1 MKRCSVGGQ
10 AVLEGVMMKTPA
22 GGVALAVRRSDGSIV
37 REFRHESTR
46 AKKGT
51 ALGLPVVRGVV
62 AFVESIAGGMRVTTR
77 SAELFGE
84 DAEEKPSR
92 FELWLS
98 KKFGKSVMD
107 IAMGIA
113 VVLAVVL
120 AVGLFVFLPSF
131 ITQLIPWPQETPA
144 IWKSLAEGLVRLGIF
159 LAYITCIGLMKDIG
173 RLYMYHGA
181 EHKVIACYEHEAEMT
196 PENAMRYPRLHPR
209 CGTNYL
215 FLVMAISILFFAM
228 LPYSENFLLRFLTRL
243 VFLPLVA
250 GISYEVLKAAAASDG
265 WLARA
270 VRTPGLAL
278 QYLTTREPEKEML
291 EVALAAFHLA
301 MNPPEEDLIVDTAAL
316 ESSKAGEAPADGTA
330 APPEESK
337 SCAKAADGTAS
348 GEAEGAQPGAADA
361 SEPCGAGTEKAE
373 PPAGEAPAGRS

>member
-22 GGVALAVRRSDGSIV
+22 GGVALAVRRSDGGIV

-113 VVLAVVL
+113 VVLAV
-120 AVGLFVFLPSF
+120 GLFVFLPSF

-181 EHKVIACYEHEAEMT
+181 EHKCINCIEHGMELSV
-196 PENAMRYPRLHPR
+196 PCHGNFHPVFCNA
-209 CGTNYL
+209 
-215 FLVMAISILFFAM
+215 
-228 LPYSENFLLRFLTRL
+228 
-243 VFLPLVA
+243 
-250 GISYEVLKAAAASDG
+250 
-265 WLARA
+265 
-270 VRTPGLAL
+270 AL
-278 QYLTTREPEKEML
+278 QRELP
-291 EVALAAFHLA
+291 AAVF
-301 MNPPEEDLIVDTAAL
+301 DTARFSA
-316 ESSKAGEAPADGTA
+316 AGG
-330 APPEESK
+330 
-337 SCAKAADGTAS
+337 GHLL
-348 GEAEGAQPGAADA
+348 
-361 SEPCGAGTEKAE
+361 
-373 PPAGEAPAGRS
+373 